1 MSRIRDLAKIL
12 TASTDVST
20 DAEVTSS
27 IASHAAAA
35 DPHAAYLKESEFGAA
50 GKNLVI
56 NGGFDI
62 WQRGTSFA
70 IGSFQYSADRW
81 RVGRGAFE
89 TGATFSRQNADL
101 QGFRYCIRA
110 QRNSGNTTT
119 GGGYLATSFETSD
132 SLRFSGQPVVLSFYA
147 KRSSGFTGF
156 GISVI
161 LQNGTGIDEI
171 NFTESNFATG
181 ANNII
186 NSAASTL
193 TTSWQR
199 FTYTGTVPS
208 NSTQLGIRFI
218 VAYSGTAPADDYVDI
233 TGVQLEVGSVA
244 TPFSRAG
251 GNIQGELAACQRYF
265 STSYQNG
272 VAVPTAGGSGGL
284 GVMFSYPA
292 NAAAGHKLGAIYYPV
307 RMRANPT
314 VTIYSYTS
322 ATSNVVSDATGADL
336 AANTGTPYLISAYSV
351 YVYNNTANT
360 IFHSQGG
367 YICHF
372 AASAEL

>member
-1 MSRIRDLAKIL
+1 MSRIRDIANIL
-12 TASTDVST
+12 SGVSTDMAT

-35 DPHAAYLKESEFGAA
+35 DPHTAYLKESEFGAA

-119 GGGYLATSFETSD
+119 GGGYVATSFETSD

-147 KRSSGFTGF
+147 KRSSGFTGS
-156 GISVI
+156 GISVL
-161 LQNGTGIDEI
+161 LQNGTGIDEM

-181 ANNII
+181 ANNVI
-186 NSAASTL
+186 NSAANTL

-218 VAYSGTAPADDYVDI
+218 VGYSGTAPADDYVDI
-233 TGVQLEVGSVA
+233 TGVQLELGSVA

-251 GNIQGELAACQRYF
+251 GTIQGELAACYRYYYRRNP
-265 STSYQNG
+265 SG
-272 VAVPTAGGSGGL
+272 VGYGL
-284 GVMFSYPA
+284 
-292 NAAAGHKLGAIYYPV
+292 
-307 RMRANPT
+307 
-314 VTIYSYTS
+314 
-322 ATSNVVSDATGADL
+322 ATT
-336 AANTGTPYLISAYSV
+336 SAYSTTDGYARLDFPV
-351 YVYNNTANT
+351 TMRTAPSLTTTGTASNYRLYVNNLVNLTQISLQFAGT
-360 IFHSQGG
+360 DYALLSVTTGAGG
-367 YICHF
+367 MYAIG
-372 AASAEL
+372 AAGWLASDTSGNGFLAFSSEL